1 MILLK
6 FFRKLI
12 RLCRFPVWQRHIL
25 IEAFFISGLVRFAI
39 LFIPFK
45 KLAGFLG
52 KYKRET
58 DRETPEAE
66 KQITYRVGWAAEKIS
81 CNTPWKSKCL
91 VKALTAQ
98 IMLTRRK
105 ISSTLYLGVAK
116 DKDNYNKL
124 VAHAWLRSGQ
134 VIITG
139 ARESVFFKEV
149 ARFANYAGR
158 DK

>member
-1 MILLK
+1 MK

-45 KLAGFLG
+45 KLAGFIG

-58 DRETPEAE
+58 ARDALETE
-66 KQITYRVGWAAEKIS
+66 KQITYRVGWAAQKIS
-81 CNTPWKSKCL
+81 CNTPWESKCL

-116 DKDNYNKL
+116 DNYNKL

-139 ARESVFFKEV
+139 AKESVLFKEV

>member
-45 KLAGFLG
+45 KLAGFIG

-58 DRETPEAE
+58 ARDALETE
-66 KQITYRVGWAAEKIS
+66 KQITYRVGWAAQKIS
-81 CNTPWKSKCL
+81 CNTPWESKCL

-116 DKDNYNKL
+116 DNYNKL

-139 ARESVFFKEV
+139 AKESVLFKEV